1 MSQAYLIVLGIT
13 LLIVAMAVTRGG
25 QPERWCAAIIAGEV
39 TIDLLIL
46 LAVGPR
52 SFGEFDISR
61 ISLDGIAAA
70 LLIAVAMRANRIY
83 PLAIAAAQLVALI
96 GSVVA
101 LLAVDGMAQAF
112 WAMTQM
118 PLFLQLAL
126 LTGGTLAHRLRLAKI
141 GRYNCWSPREGPQRQ
156 FG

>member
-1 MSQAYLIVLGIT
+1 MSQAYLIVLTIS
-13 LLIVAMAVTRGG
+13 LLVVAVAMTRGG
-25 QPERWCAAIIAGEV
+25 HPEKWCAAIIAGEV

-46 LAVGPR
+46 LTMGPR
-52 SFGEFDISR
+52 SFGESHISR
-61 ISLDGIAAA
+61 ILLDGIAAA
-70 LLIAVAMRANRIY
+70 LLVAVAMRANRIY

-96 GSVVA
+96 GNVVA
-101 LLAVDGMAQAF
+101 MLAVDGMAQAF

-126 LTGGTLAHRLRLAKI
+126 LAGGTLAHRLRLAKI
-141 GRYNCWSPREGPQRQ
+141 GEYNCWSPKEGPQRQ